1 MGCSERKTAL
11 LRLARRASTA
21 AVFLALIADAT
32 PVRAQDDAPVQIRAT
47 AVNGSV
53 HMLTGRGGNMA
64 VSTGEQGVFLVDDQ
78 FAPLTP
84 KIEAALREIRDEPV
98 RFVLNT
104 HWHRDHTGGNENLGK
119 AGAVIVAHGNVRQR
133 LSLEQ
138 LKPPQKGKVAT
149 YPPEA
154 LPIITFVSE
163 VTFHLNGEEVHVFHV
178 PNAHTDGDAVVHFK
192 GSNAIH
198 AGDIFF
204 NGIYPYIDVDSGGGI
219 DGMIAAQDQIL
230 GIAGPDVRIIPGHG
244 PLGDASALRAARD
257 MLATVRDRV
266 HAARAAGGSVD
277 AFVASKPLA
286 DLDDKWGGGFMKA
299 ERFVRIIWGDLD
311 RGRAP

>member
-1 MGCSERKTAL
+1 MGGSEQRIARVRRVYRVSTLSAL
-11 LRLARRASTA
+11 LALVA
-21 AVFLALIADAT
+21 AAM
-32 PVRAQDDAPVQIRAT
+32 PVGAQDFASVQIRAIKL
-47 AVNGSV
+47 NGSV
-53 HMLTGRGGNMA
+53 HLLTGRGGNMA
-64 VSTGEQGVFLVDDQ
+64 VSAGEQGVFLVDDQ

-104 HWHRDHTGGNENLGK
+104 HWHSDHTGGNANLGQT
-119 AGAVIVAHGNVRQR
+119 GALIVAHGNVRQR
-133 LSLEQ
+133 LSPEQ
-138 LKPPQKGKVAT
+138 PE
-149 YPPEA
+149 EA
-154 LPIITFVSE
+154 LPIITFTSE

-192 GSNAIH
+192 GSNVIH

-230 GIAGPDVRIIPGHG
+230 GLARPDSQIIPGHG
-244 PLGDASALRAARD
+244 PLSDASGLRAARD

-266 HAARAAGGSVD
+266 RAARAAGDSVD
-277 AFVASKPLA
+277 AFVASQPLA
-286 DLDDKWGGGFMKA
+286 DLDDDWGGGFMEA
-299 ERFVRIIWGDLD
+299 ERFLRIVWRDLA
-311 RGRAP
+311 RQKTP

>member
-1 MGCSERKTAL
+1 M
-11 LRLARRASTA
+11 LRPARRTP
-21 AVFLALIADAT
+21 LLIAILT
-32 PVRAQDDAPVQIRAT
+32 LVVSVISVEAQDAAPVQIRALKL
-47 AVNGSV
+47 NGSV

-64 VSTGEQGVFLVDDQ
+64 ASTGEQGVFLVDDQ
-78 FAPLTP
+78 FALITP
-84 KIEAALREIRDEPV
+84 KIEAALRAIRDEPV

-133 LSLEQ
+133 LGLEH
-138 LKPPQKGKVAT
+138 LKPPKNGRATT
-149 YPPEA
+149 YPPES
-154 LPIITFVSE
+154 LPIITFTSE

-178 PNAHTDGDAVVHFK
+178 PSAHTDGDAVVHFK
-192 GSNAIH
+192 GSNVIH

-219 DGMIAAQDQIL
+219 DGMIAAQEKIL
-230 GIAGPDVRIIPGHG
+230 DLANPDSQIIPGHG
-244 PLGDASALRAARD
+244 PLSDADGLQAARD

-266 HAARAAGGSVD
+266 RTARASGKDVD
-277 AFVASKPLA
+277 AFIASKPLA

-299 ERFVRIIWGDLD
+299 EDVLQIVWRDLA
-311 RGRAP
+311 R